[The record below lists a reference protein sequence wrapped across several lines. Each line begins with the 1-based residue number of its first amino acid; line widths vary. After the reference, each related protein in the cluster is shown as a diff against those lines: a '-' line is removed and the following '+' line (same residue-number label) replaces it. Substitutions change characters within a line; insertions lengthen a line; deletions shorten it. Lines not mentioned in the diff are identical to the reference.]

1 MTRPSGTAI
10 IDLKDQEIWETINVP
25 PDAICKDF
33 GYNPVLGTYSPA
45 EEVPGLLIP
54 TNQYSRIP
62 NNVNRWMVGD
72 QTDLIKLWN
81 VRQRRKCLR
90 FIHSQIDKLRTD
102 IAPTVANNFVEV
114 SPEIREISELNAL
127 FNDVLTI
134 SLSEISFLLDKEED
148 KLNYQINV
156 KIEEDSEIPEWKE
169 TLISIKVQKRNPE
182 DLIRLWGI
190 VEERVRKKIESI
202 KVKNEEEINKI
213 NENLAIVIEE
223 LD

>member
-10 IDLKDQEIWETINVP
+10 IDLKDQEILETINVP
-25 PDAICKDF
+25 PDTICKDF
-33 GYNPVLGTYSPA
+33 GYHSVLGTYSPA
-45 EEVPGLLIP
+45 EEVAGLLIP

-62 NNVNRWMVGD
+62 DNVNRWMVGD

-81 VRQRRKCLR
+81 VGHRRKCLS

-102 IAPTVANNFVEV
+102 IAQTVANNFVEV
-114 SPEIREISELNAL
+114 SPEIKEKSELNAL

-134 SLSEISFLLDKEED
+134 TLSEISFLLDKEED
-148 KLNYQINV
+148 KLKYQINV
-156 KIEEDSEIPEWKE
+156 KIEDDLEIPEWKE
-169 TLISIKVQKRNPE
+169 TLISIKVHGRNHE

-202 KVKNEEEINKI
+202 KVKNEEEITKI